1 MKFNTVGKTNHE
13 IVEYALELVQEAR
26 ELMDIVMDQIPS
38 EQYINS
44 YYNSNEA
51 GLMQAA
57 GECDP
62 HDMSLVQIL
71 EDIEGEI

>member
-1 MKFNTVGKTNHE
+1 MKFNIVGKTNHE
-13 IVEYALELVQEAR
+13 IVEHALELVQEAR
-26 ELMDIVMDQIPS
+26 ELMNIVMDQIPS
-38 EQYINS
+38 EQYVNS

-57 GECDP
+57 GECGP
-62 HDMSLVQIL
+62 YNMSLVQIL